1 MSRKISLSRRK
12 ALAALGSI
20 GVASAGAGLGTTAY
34 FSDQET
40 FENNQLTAG
49 TLDMTVAA
57 TNWYSDWSPDESEHA
72 GMPSGGESAD
82 FVLPAPPDAPDA
94 RDIELVV
101 DDGEGQALLRD
112 LTENTINGGVYGSQN
127 LCGTGRNAPE
137 EAVLVD
143 LEDVKP
149 GDFGIVGFRFEL
161 CDNPGYVWMQGGLRS
176 KAENGVTEP
185 EADDPDEADGTVE
198 LLDAIQVAVFRDLFD
213 AMDQQSSQVSL
224 RTFLTLIENAPGY
237 PLVGDIDAE
246 NGGGT
251 GRSCFAGGDDTDA
264 ATPHDVFV
272 VWWLPVDHANQVQS
286 DSVSF
291 DLGFYTEQC
300 RHNDGAGQVDRSF
313 GNDAD
318 VDTVGGIDINDQT
331 AGDPI
336 PLPDGS
342 ETYAR
347 IRLSDVKYAGSTDT
361 LGVEPGP
368 IQNVAGLV
376 ANLNGNVPAPDE
388 NEAYYVVGLH
398 TPGVGSG
405 IPTRRGSLVGVAP
418 LPVGRYEEVVA
429 PVAPTPFT
437 GSGFPPTGETVLTA
451 TLWHGPGG
459 NETGPIA
466 DADGDPYADAAV
478 VQFPSP

>member
-1 MSRKISLSRRK
+1 MTENFDLSRRK

-20 GVASAGAGLGTTAY
+20 GIASAGAGLGTSAY

-40 FENNQLTAG
+40 FENNRLTAG

-57 TNWYSDWSPDESEHA
+57 TNWYSDWSSDEAEHA
-72 GMPSGGESAD
+72 GMPAPGESAD
-82 FVLPAPPDAPDA
+82 FTLPAPPDAPDA
-94 RDIELVV
+94 RDIEFVV
-101 DDGEGQALLRD
+101 DDGEGQALLND
-112 LTENTINGGVYGSQN
+112 LNENTVNGGVYGSQN

-137 EAVLVD
+137 DAVLVG
-143 LEDVKP
+143 LADVKP

-161 CDNPGYVWMQGGLRS
+161 CDNPGYVWLQGGLRS
-176 KAENGVTEP
+176 ASEGGTTEP
-185 EADDPDEADGTVE
+185 EADDPDEVDGVVE
-198 LLDAIQVAVFRDLFD
+198 LLDAIQVAVFRDLFN
-213 AMDQQSSQVSL
+213 AREQQSAQVSL
-224 RTFLTLIENAPGY
+224 RTFLALIENAPGY

-246 NGGGT
+246 TGGGT

-286 DSVSF
+286 DAVRF

-300 RHNDGAGQVDRSF
+300 RHNDGTGQVERSF
-313 GNDAD
+313 GNDVP
-318 VDTVGGIDINDQT
+318 VDTVGGVDVTDQR

-336 PLPDGS
+336 PLPGGA

-347 IRLSDVKYAGSTDT
+347 FTLSDVKYTGPTDT
-361 LGVEPGP
+361 LGAEPGP
-368 IQNVAGLV
+368 IQNAAGLV
-376 ANLNGNVPAPDE
+376 ANLNGTVPAPDG
-388 NEAYYVVGLH
+388 NEPYYIVGLH

-405 IPTRRGSLVGVAP
+405 IPTRRDSLVGVAP
-418 LPVGRYEEVVA
+418 LPVGRYEELVA
-429 PVAPTPFT
+429 PIAPTPFT
-437 GSGFPPTGETVLTA
+437 ASGFPPTGETVLTA

-459 NETGPIA
+459 SETGPIA
-466 DADGDPYADAAV
+466 DADGDPFADAAV